1 MVPDLLAVAERGSR
15 RPVER
20 SDGHLAARLL
30 LVRHRAQHGRAYL
43 ALRQVGG
50 ATQRK
55 KRVKETNNLA
65 RFGVYFHSAKVF
77 QQINY

>member
-55 KRVKETNNLA
+55 KE
-65 RFGVYFHSAKVF
+65 
-77 QQINY
+77 